1 MPELPEVVVTLR
13 GVVPHILG
21 KDVQAVVVRES
32 RLRWPV
38 SPGLPE
44 KLCGMPLLEGR
55 QRGKY
60 LLFRFPQG
68 HLMIHL
74 GMSGSLRIVTADT
87 PAAKHDHVDI
97 CFTDDTVLR
106 YSDPRRFGSI
116 LWVEGPPEQH
126 ARLCQLGPEP
136 FAPDFNGDYLY
147 RLSRG
152 RSVAVKAFLM
162 DNRVVVGAGNI
173 YANESL
179 FLSGIRPTL
188 AAGKVSRQRLESLAE
203 QVRQVLGKAIEQGG
217 TTLRDFV
224 GGDGKPGYFKQQL
237 LVYGRGGLP
246 CLRCQTV
253 LREIRLGQRST
264 VYCPRCQR

>member
-116 LWVEGPPEQH
+116 LWVEGL
-126 ARLCQLGPEP
+126 RSNMLG
-136 FAPDFNGDYLY
+136 FANWVLNP
-147 RLSRG
+147 SHPI
-152 RSVAVKAFLM
+152 LM
-162 DNRVVVGAGNI
+162 VITSIGC
-173 YANESL
+173 
-179 FLSGIRPTL
+179 P
-188 AAGKVSRQRLESLAE
+188 GKERCGQSFS
-203 QVRQVLGKAIEQGG
+203 
-217 TTLRDFV
+217 
-224 GGDGKPGYFKQQL
+224 DG
-237 LVYGRGGLP
+237 
-246 CLRCQTV
+246 
-253 LREIRLGQRST
+253 
-264 VYCPRCQR
+264 